1 MDWGRE
7 EKYTNT
13 GNHAGKHYW
22 WSGIMAAAAKKIEVI
37 VEEPEVIVE
46 EPEVIVEEPETS
58 ADTPDELDIPEGGIG
73 GFAMSEE
80 DFAVLEAEEAKKEF
94 GEDGLAQFTAVAKKM
109 AGHGRFGDDSVAHI
123 QTGEMVVP
131 LTLLESNPA
140 LKAQIFKQLRASG
153 IEDPEQYVVGS
164 KANSIN
170 PETGLMEFGFFSKLW
185 KGIKKVVKAVV
196 KVVKKVAPIILPIA
210 LAFTPLGAV
219 YGAAM
224 GSGIGTLINGGSI
237 KDALKSA
244 LISGAT
250 AGVMKGVSGA
260 IKGEGFLKS
269 VGAELSNPLGRAG
282 ATLEG
287 AKSTFTGGGFSGEGN
302 LFSTYAPTSTAPTLT
317 EELTEAVTDAGTT
330 STHSIVQGDTLGGI
344 AQANNTTV
352 DALMAANPNI
362 TDPNMIYAGDSINI
376 PSAGGTASGGA
387 TFTESINV
395 DAASGDPGFLE
406 RTGDVMFRGGNT
418 KTDVLLAQQQGGV
431 DAVAAAQAAG
441 VTDSN
446 LLKAVKAAGIKA
458 GGPGMLARFGP
469 SALAGT
475 ALAAGAGFFKV
486 PEPEMPNLM
495 GLNEDGTV
503 ITGEDLIAADPSKYL
518 VHDLGTKRLNLE
530 TGEYENVEDTETSGN
545 TFPTDYP
552 MPPITIPQNP
562 GSPFARPYVTAADG
576 GPIYPRRNGGVSP
589 GEGVQGQDSVRA
601 MLMPGEFV
609 MTTDAVRGL
618 GNGNLNNGIKSMYSV
633 MRNLESRGRAFA

>member
-1 MDWGRE
+1 
-7 EKYTNT
+7 
-13 GNHAGKHYW
+13 
-22 WSGIMAAAAKKIEVI
+22 MAAVAEKIEVI
-37 VEEPEVIVE
+37 VEEPEI
-46 EPEVIVEEPETS
+46 IVEEPETS

-196 KVVKKVAPIILPIA
+196 KVIKKVAPIILPIA

-269 VGAELSNPLGRAG
+269 VGAELSNPLGRVSQTVSGAGTSLGNVFGSG
-282 ATLEG
+282 ATQAANVG
-287 AKSTFTGGGFSGEGN
+287 NQTFFSD
-302 LFSTYAPTSTAPTLT
+302 YIAPEVISGPTAATTVADTSKYRN
-317 EELTEAVTDAGTT
+317 V
-330 STHSIVQGDTLGGI
+330 GDTTV
-344 AQANNTTV
+344 ADTTV
-352 DALMAANPNI
+352 ADTTVADTSKYRNV
-362 TDPNMIYAGDSINI
+362 G
-376 PSAGGTASGGA
+376 
-387 TFTESINV
+387 ESINV

-406 RTGDVMFRGGNT
+406 RSGDVMFRGGNT
-418 KTDVLLAQQQGGV
+418 ELELAE
-431 DAVAAAQAAG
+431 AASKAEGSYLAKMAESGITPTEAGLNAA
-441 VTDSN
+441 
-446 LLKAVKAAGIKA
+446 IKSSQ
-458 GGPGMLARFGP
+458 PGMLARFGP

-475 ALAAGAGFFKV
+475 ALAAGAGFFKE
-486 PEPEMPNLM
+486 PEQEMPNLM